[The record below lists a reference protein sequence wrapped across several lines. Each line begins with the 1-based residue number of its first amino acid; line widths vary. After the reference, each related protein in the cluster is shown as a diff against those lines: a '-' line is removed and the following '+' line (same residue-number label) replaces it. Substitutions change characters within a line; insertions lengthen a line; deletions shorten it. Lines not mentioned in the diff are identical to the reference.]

1 MLCDEIDGQDK
12 VGWEEGSKGRVCV
25 CVCVC
30 VCVYVYVCVLRV
42 SNSLHP
48 MDCSLPGSTVHEIF

>member
-25 CVCVC
+25 RVCVCVC
-30 VCVYVYVCVLRV
+30 VCICMCAKSFQLFAPQG
-42 SNSLHP
+42 L
-48 MDCSLPGSTVHEIF
+48 